1 MESRI
6 TRHEP
11 LYLKY
16 RPQSLGELVGQEAV
30 TRTLTNAITYGRLT
44 HAYLFTGPRGTG
56 KTSSARI
63 LAKSLNCESSQGAT
77 VTPCQQCG
85 PCKEITSGI
94 SPAVMEIDAASNN
107 SVDDARLLIE
117 RAPLKAV
124 GGRNKIYIIDE
135 CHMLTKEAFNALLKT
150 IEQPPPD
157 VVFILATTEEH
168 KVLPTIISRCQR
180 LMFRNVEQNA
190 LSAHLRNVASKE
202 SIEIEDEAL
211 RVIARRSGGG
221 LRDALSTLDQASL
234 LGAPGRPV
242 SVNDLLRL
250 MGALH
255 EDILVSLSEKIL
267 MRDGHGLLQSMAALL
282 AEGREPSVLAREI
295 AAHFLNLAKSAY
307 LAKGPDAT
315 VEALRSVVLGSD
327 QYLGQLLQQA
337 PKFENAELTQ
347 IIEALDRLETTCRR
361 TTQPTMHL
369 EMGLLSVC
377 HRHDMLLIRELS
389 DRVSRLESMLQDG
402 GELVARKTDS
412 SGALRP
418 ASDRPARSLPVQSVV
433 ASGASSSSS
442 SSSRGAGNAA
452 AGNPSSG
459 GIASGGST
467 NLSGHSA
474 DAGSSAPTSS
484 GSTGSGYGGN
494 AAYSRDSN
502 QNHSDHGSTVSSS
515 VPGDEP
521 GTPANRPAS
530 IPSVGSDIPVAQ
542 RVDDRENVPSR
553 SVSSVEGPIH
563 TNQGSGDRSR
573 AVLPADCDAA
583 QFAEQDSAA
592 QPPGTDIGSGG
603 EGVIHDVE
611 FVWSRILDEL
621 HRINIPTHGFFNS
634 KVAFLLELN
643 SEEMVFGVK
652 TPNFQKT
659 LEQKTNHLKS
669 ACKAVIGKELN
680 VRVKISAGEVKPVV
694 AASAATRRPGAAS
707 PPASSPV
714 NSVST
719 EGSAAVQQSSVAVQ
733 NPPEGVVSSSNET
746 KAEFDNG
753 AVKEAY
759 KLFEGPGSRRIQ

>member
-16 RPQSLGELVGQEAV
+16 RPQSLGQLVGQEAV
-30 TRTLTNAITYGRLT
+30 TRTLTNAINFKRLT

-63 LAKSLNCESSQGAT
+63 LAKSLNCEESQEPT

-85 PCKEITSGI
+85 PCKEITTGI

-180 LMFRNVEQNA
+180 LMFRNVEQKA
-190 LSAHLRNVASKE
+190 LTAHLRKIADIE

-221 LRDALSTLDQASL
+221 LRDALSTLDQSSL
-234 LGAPGRPV
+234 LGAPGQPV

-255 EDILVSLSEKIL
+255 EDTLLSVSEKIFQ
-267 MRDGHGLLQSMAALL
+267 RDGHGLLQSMSTML

-295 AAHFLNLAKSAY
+295 AAHFLNLTKASY
-307 LAKGPDAT
+307 LAGGHNTSLDD
-315 VEALRSVVLGSD
+315 LRSVVLGSD
-327 QYLGQLLQQA
+327 QYLEGLLAQA
-337 PKFENAELTQ
+337 PKFEKTELSQ
-347 IIEALDRLETTCRR
+347 IIEALDTLETTCRR

-369 EMGLLSVC
+369 EMGLLGIC
-377 HRHDMLLIRELS
+377 HRHDMLLVRELS
-389 DRVSRLESMLQDG
+389 NRVAKLEAMIQEG
-402 GELVARKTDS
+402 GSTISARNES
-412 SGALRP
+412 PAAARP
-418 ASDRPARSLPVQSVV
+418 AERSAPRQVASTETATPGVSGSGFSAGTAHGGANSSPARPQPAEQPRPPAAGDGSGHGVATSQSPVPAQSVMHQSAPPV
-433 ASGASSSSS
+433 SPEPLTASGSAQAASGPPPAQQSASYDHASQPDGQVFS
-442 SSSRGAGNAA
+442 HNSPDHDA
-452 AGNPSSG
+452 AG
-459 GIASGGST
+459 ASGGS
-467 NLSGHSA
+467 
-474 DAGSSAPTSS
+474 
-484 GSTGSGYGGN
+484 
-494 AAYSRDSN
+494 
-502 QNHSDHGSTVSSS
+502 
-515 VPGDEP
+515 
-521 GTPANRPAS
+521 S
-530 IPSVGSDIPVAQ
+530 ID
-542 RVDDRENVPSR
+542 
-553 SVSSVEGPIH
+553 
-563 TNQGSGDRSR
+563 
-573 AVLPADCDAA
+573 
-583 QFAEQDSAA
+583 
-592 QPPGTDIGSGG
+592 
-603 EGVIHDVE
+603 DVE
-611 FVWSRILDEL
+611 YVWSRILDEL

-634 KVAFLLELN
+634 KVAFLLDMN
-643 SEEMVFGVK
+643 DDEMVFGVK

-659 LEQKTNHLKS
+659 LEQKSNHLKS

-680 VRVKISAGEVKPVV
+680 IRVKIAASDAKPVV
-694 AASAATRRPGAAS
+694 ANNAGARRPSSAPANDGYNSHGAAPSTSSAASHSAVTVTTMPGSLADT
-707 PPASSPV
+707 SSIGGTGGDGTV
-714 NSVST
+714 
-719 EGSAAVQQSSVAVQ
+719 
-733 NPPEGVVSSSNET
+733 
-746 KAEFDNG
+746 EFENG